1 MPGAVLKLGGV
12 LALALDT
19 SSAACGVALV
29 RLEAGGE
36 PVLIGRS
43 DVEGARRHGE
53 VLAPSLTAVLEQAA
67 VRPIDLSGLVVGLGP
82 GPFTSLRVGIVTAAA
97 MGQALGIPVHGVC
110 SLDGLVDTRPGR
122 VAAVGDA
129 RRREV
134 YWAVYEDGV
143 RIDGPYVGPAQ
154 HVAEAGVTRAVGAG
168 AELYR
173 DQLAGITVEHP
184 RYPDPVRL
192 AALAA
197 PQLRAGAPP
206 APLVPLYLR
215 HPDAALPGPPKQV
228 TA

>member
-1 MPGAVLKLGGV
+1 M

-29 RLEAGGE
+29 RLTGE
-36 PVLIGRS
+36 RGPEVLGRS

-53 VLAPSLTAVLEQAA
+53 VLAPSLTQVLADA
-67 VRPIDLSGLVVGLGP
+67 DVRPVDLSALVVGLGP

-97 MGQALGIPVHGVC
+97 MGQALGIPAHGVC

-134 YWAVYEDGV
+134 YWAIYEDGV

-154 HVAEAGVTRAVGAG
+154 HVLEAGVQRAVGAG
-168 AELYR
+168 AQLYR
-173 DQLAGITVEHP
+173 DQLDGVAVEDP

-192 AALAA
+192 AALVA
-197 PQLRAGAPP
+197 PQLLAGAAP

-215 HPDAALPGPPKQV
+215 HPDAAIPGPPKQV

>member
-1 MPGAVLKLGGV
+1 M

-29 RLEAGGE
+29 RLEVDGE
-36 PVLIGRS
+36 PVLLGRS

-53 VLAPSLTAVLEQAA
+53 VLAPSLTSVLDAAA
-67 VRPIDLSGLVVGLGP
+67 VRPAELSGLVVGLGP

-110 SLDGLVDTRPGR
+110 SLDGLVDVRPGR

-154 HVAEAGVTRAVGAG
+154 HVVEAGVHRAVGAG

-173 DQLAGITVEHP
+173 EQLTGIAIEAP

-192 AALAA
+192 ASLAA
-197 PQLRAGAPP
+197 AQLLAGTPVG
-206 APLVPLYLR
+206 PLVPLYLR

>member
-1 MPGAVLKLGGV
+1 V

-19 SSAACGVALV
+19 SSAACGVALIQ
-29 RLEAGGE
+29 LDAASE
-36 PVLIGRS
+36 PAVLGRS

-53 VLAPSLTAVLEQAA
+53 VLAPSVNAVLDGAA
-67 VRPIDLSGLVVGLGP
+67 VRPTDLAGVVVGLGP

-97 MGQALGIPVHGVC
+97 MGHALGIPVHGVC
-110 SLDGLVDTRPGR
+110 SLDGLLDARPGR

-143 RIDGPYVGPAQ
+143 RVDGPYVGPAH
-154 HVAEAGVTRAVGAG
+154 HVVEAGVHRVVGAG

-173 DQLAGITVEHP
+173 DQLADLAVEGP

-192 AALAA
+192 AALAG
-197 PQLRAGAPP
+197 PKLIAGAPGD
-206 APLVPLYLR
+206 PLVPMYLR
-215 HPDAALPGPPKQV
+215 HPDAAVPGPPKQV
-228 TA
+228 TV